1 MNPSPPLRRLTKIT
15 DLSPTEIDAIV
26 ENAFSYKKTRDHNQ
40 SDAPILKGKTIA
52 LVFEK
57 PSLRT
62 KVAFETAIASLGG
75 TAVFLAG
82 VEIFKRVDGVTREKT
97 SDIAHVLER
106 YCDAIVARVHSHQS
120 ILEMAECVSIPVINA
135 LCDLHHPT
143 QGLADL
149 MAIRWHK
156 PNQKKL
162 KIAFVGDGSNVAV
175 SLFQSCIMAGFD
187 CVHGGHAA
195 YKIPDDIWQETLQL
209 AKQSGGSLSFTLD
222 PKIAARDAD
231 VIYADTFVSMGDEA
245 ETTKRLKDLAPYCVT
260 EELMS
265 LAKPDAIFL
274 HDLPA
279 HRREEVT
286 AGVFDGPQSKVFDL
300 AECRM
305 HAAKALL
312 EFFLPR

>member
-1 MNPSPPLRRLTKIT
+1 MLDLT
-15 DLSPTEIDAIV
+15 PAEIDVIV
-26 ENAFSYKKTRDHNQ
+26 ASGFQYKASKDQ
-40 SDAPILKGKTIA
+40 DIADKPILKGITVA

-62 KVAFETAIASLGG
+62 KVAFETAVAALGG
-75 TAVFLAG
+75 TPIFLSG
-82 VEIFKRVDGVTREKT
+82 VEIFKRVDGTTREKT

-106 YCDAIVARVHSHQS
+106 FCDCIVARVHSHDS
-120 ILEMAECVSIPVINA
+120 ILEMADCVSIPVINA

-162 KIAFVGDGSNVAV
+162 RVAYLGDGANVAT
-175 SLFQSCIMAGFD
+175 SLLHVCMMTGIDFVHAGLPAYRIPAD
-187 CVHGGHAA
+187 SWMHAENFA
-195 YKIPDDIWQETLQL
+195 ARKH
-209 AKQSGGSLSFTLD
+209 SVVSFTTD
-222 PKIAARDAD
+222 PKEAVSDAD
-231 VIYADTFVSMGDEA
+231 VVYTDTFVSMGDEA
-245 ETTKRLKDLAPYCVT
+245 ETKERLKVFAPYCVT
-260 EELMS
+260 KELMA

-279 HRREEVT
+279 HRGEEVS
-286 AGVFDGPQSKVFDL
+286 ADVIDSPQSKIFDL

-305 HAAKALL
+305 HIAKALL
-312 EFFLPR
+312 EFFLS